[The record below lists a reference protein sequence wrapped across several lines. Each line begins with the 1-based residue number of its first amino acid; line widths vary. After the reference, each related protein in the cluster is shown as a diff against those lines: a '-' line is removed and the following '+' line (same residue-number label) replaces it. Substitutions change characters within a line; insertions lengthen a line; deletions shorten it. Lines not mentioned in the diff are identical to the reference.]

1 MKQLKNSTKSSSQSY
16 RQELGHSLAGPSTRG
31 PPRLRLRQCPG
42 LGPSSKP
49 TGHGESFLLSLD
61 SGVHVLLLVLDQEP
75 LSPSSRPQGPIAQP
89 PPRSGWQLLS
99 TRPAEQHLCSSWPLG
114 MAHLIRSGL
123 PRHSHIDELKLCQQL
138 AT

>member
-16 RQELGHSLAGPSTRG
+16 RQELGHSLAGPFARG
-31 PPRLRLRQCPG
+31 PPRLRLRQCPS

-49 TGHGESFLLSLD
+49 TGCGESFLLD
-61 SGVHVLLLVLDQEP
+61 SGVHVLWLVLDQEP
-75 LSPSSRPQGPIAQP
+75 LSPSSRPQGPTAQP
-89 PPRSGWQLLS
+89 PAHSGRQLLS

>member
-16 RQELGHSLAGPSTRG
+16 RQELGHSLAGPFARG
-31 PPRLRLRQCPG
+31 PPRLRLRQCPSS
-42 LGPSSKP
+42 GPSSKP
-49 TGHGESFLLSLD
+49 TGCGESFLLD
-61 SGVHVLLLVLDQEP
+61 SGVHVLWLVLDQEP
-75 LSPSSRPQGPIAQP
+75 LSPSSRPQGPTAQP
-89 PPRSGWQLLS
+89 PAHSGRQLLS